1 MKVLFLDNDGVICLS
16 NNWGGRAVKWA
27 NFKRDNPDSG
37 ATFDNKP
44 IQCRFD
50 DFDKGAVK
58 VLNKILEETGAEIV
72 VSSDWR
78 LHANLEELGDYYES
92 QGIIKRPIAVT
103 DQFKDVFPKEW
114 NAFRFRAE
122 LELERSMEI
131 GHWLENHPEVTHWVA
146 VDDLNMSPEFLSKY
160 FSSEEDD
167 SKNPGLSNFVLTP
180 RSREGIKQ
188 SGVKEKVIKFLT
200 NEEHT
205 TNIQD

>member
-1 MKVLFLDNDGVICLS
+1 MKILFLDNDGVICLS

-27 NFKRDNPDSG
+27 NFKRDNPDSD